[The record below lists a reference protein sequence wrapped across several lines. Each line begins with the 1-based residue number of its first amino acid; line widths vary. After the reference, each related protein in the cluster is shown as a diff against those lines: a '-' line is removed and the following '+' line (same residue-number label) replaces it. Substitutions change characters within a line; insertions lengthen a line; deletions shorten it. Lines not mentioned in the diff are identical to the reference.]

1 MGRPDVR
8 PSADDAA
15 PLPRSRVVRAVW
27 ATVGLLAVVL
37 GGIGIVVPGL
47 PTTGFLVLAAW
58 CFSHSSPRLEAW
70 LLGLPRFGPLV
81 RDYRSGLGM
90 PRSAKRWAVGSIVV
104 FSTLSCVM
112 LREHP
117 VRALVIATVALVG
130 VVYVLRVV
138 PTREAVLARRAVG
151 DPPPR

>member
-1 MGRPDVR
+1 MGRPDVL
-8 PSADDAA
+8 PPDDAA
-15 PLPRSRVVRAVW
+15 PLHRSRVVRAVW
-27 ATVGLLAVVL
+27 ATVGLLAVAL

-81 RDYRSGLGM
+81 RDYRLGLGM
-90 PRSAKRWAVGSIVV
+90 PRAAKRWAVGSIAV
-104 FSTLSCVM
+104 FSSLSCAL

-117 VRALVIATVALVG
+117 WRAAVVAVIALVG
-130 VVYVLRVV
+130 IVYVLRVV
-138 PTREAVLARRAVG
+138 PTREDELDRRRVAEE
-151 DPPPR
+151 PPTG